1 MYPSE
6 SYKYYEE
13 NNPYYQQ
20 NITPKP
26 SYQYFD
32 SNITVIPYSDSSK
45 KYDTLESKITEFIQ
59 PDAEERQS
67 ESIIFGVPVAN
78 FGVSLFYNMLFF
90 KGNYCLKTNLS

>member
-1 MYPSE
+1 MYPLE

-26 SYQYFD
+26 SHQYFD
-32 SNITVIPYSDSSK
+32 SNISVIPYSDSSLQS

-78 FGVSLFYNMLFF
+78 FGVSLFYHIVIF
-90 KGNYCLKTNLS
+90 LS